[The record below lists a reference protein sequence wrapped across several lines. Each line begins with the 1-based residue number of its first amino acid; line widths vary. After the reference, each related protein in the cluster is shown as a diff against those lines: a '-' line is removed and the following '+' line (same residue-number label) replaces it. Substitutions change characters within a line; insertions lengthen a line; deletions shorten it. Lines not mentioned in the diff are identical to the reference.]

1 LIPKAQEPD
10 IASAGNGR
18 ALNQKLFRE
27 ANERIRHL
35 AIHQFAMARPARSWY
50 LCECGEPG
58 CLELIELTPDEY
70 DSLRAEGDLRAVL
83 PGHESPS
90 SDVVA
95 RTERFHTVLK
105 DGDPAD
111 TH

>member
-1 LIPKAQEPD
+1 LTPEAQEPD
-10 IASAGNGR
+10 IASPGNGR

-27 ANERIRHL
+27 ANDRLRDL
-35 AIHQFAMARPARSWY
+35 SIHQVAVPRPGSTWY
-50 LCECGEPG
+50 LCECGDSD
-58 CLELIELTPDEY
+58 CLELVELTPDEY
-70 DSLRAEGDLRAVL
+70 DSLRAEDDLRAVL

-90 SDVVA
+90 SDVAA
-95 RTERFHTVLK
+95 RTERFHTVVK